1 MGKYTIF
8 YMFENPKR
16 GMQASHSTG
25 TRKETRTITAAV
37 NRTSIITLRLSDC
50 KSQASLTLFIRH
62 HELTNENVSY
72 FENEEIIFIDLK
84 VTRKPNQL
92 NIADDLILM
101 RFLRIAFMK

>member
-62 HELTNENVSY
+62 HELTNENVSHFLINQSKTKTLY
-72 FENEEIIFIDLK
+72 LSTLKQLENL
-84 VTRKPNQL
+84 TN
-92 NIADDLILM
+92 
-101 RFLRIAFMK
+101 